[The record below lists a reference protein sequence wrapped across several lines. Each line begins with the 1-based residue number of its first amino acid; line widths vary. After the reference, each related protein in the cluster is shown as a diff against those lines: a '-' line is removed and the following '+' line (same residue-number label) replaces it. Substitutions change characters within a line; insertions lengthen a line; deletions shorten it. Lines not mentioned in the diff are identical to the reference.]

1 MTYPFF
7 IKNTV
12 FCQ

>member
-1 MTYPFF
+1 LEVAATF

-12 FCQ
+12 LS